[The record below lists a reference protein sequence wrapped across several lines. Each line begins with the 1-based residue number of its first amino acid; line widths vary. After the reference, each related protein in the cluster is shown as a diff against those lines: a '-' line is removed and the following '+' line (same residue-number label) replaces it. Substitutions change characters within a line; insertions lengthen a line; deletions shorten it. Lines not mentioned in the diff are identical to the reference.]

1 MPAPPASRAPIE
13 TFAYCKELEIELEV
27 FVNENKTSLVQDDNM
42 LGGMPIRNIDYTTNM
57 RGFMAEFM
65 AKAMTEA
72 ELDSPFTD
80 PEAETLLGM
89 IRSFGDL
96 SENNL
101 YKGSF
106 RAGYAQGGFLE
117 HGVQKDMIAF
127 RGFAEV
133 SLRRQIMGASEGETG
148 PILMQPVGGD
158 GQNC

>member
-1 MPAPPASRAPIE
+1 
-13 TFAYCKELEIELEV
+13 
-27 FVNENKTSLVQDDNM
+27 
-42 LGGMPIRNIDYTTNM
+42 
-57 RGFMAEFM
+57 MAEFM

-127 RGFAEV
+127 RDLLKSRLG
-133 SLRRQIMGASEGETG
+133 RQIMGASEGETG
-148 PILMQPVGGD
+148 PILMQPVGGMDKIVD
-158 GQNC
+158 GFLNHVGEQVKYRAVVTSVQVAEDGVNVS